1 MKTLLLTERDV
12 AALLTMEDCIA
23 ALEESF
29 RRQDAGMAINHP
41 RRRLYVP
48 EGTFHIME
56 AADLVAR
63 RMAIKAYASFRPATR
78 FLVLLYDTASGDLL
92 AMIEADR
99 LGQIRT
105 GAATGVAT
113 KYMARS
119 DAKTLAL
126 FGAGWQAETQALA
139 VAAAR
144 PLERIR
150 VYSRTPERRADFVRR
165 MKTAIQAEI
174 APADSPE
181 QALEGAD
188 IVVTATTSRTPVF
201 DGRLL
206 APGTHINAVGSNAL
220 SRAEVDITTVS
231 RASRIVVDS
240 LEQSRLEAGDLLA
253 PVEAR
258 KLRWEQAHELREV
271 VAGRRPGREKPEE
284 ITLFKSNG
292 MALEDVAAAS
302 LVYEQARRQG
312 MGREISLWE

>member
-12 AALLTMEDCIA
+12 AALLTMEDCMA
-23 ALEESF
+23 ALEETF
-29 RRQDAGMAINHP
+29 RRQDAGMAMNHP

-56 AADLVAR
+56 AVDLVAR
-63 RMAIKAYASFRPATR
+63 RMAIKAYASFRPSTR
-78 FLVLLYDTASGDLL
+78 FLVLLYDTDNGDLL

-99 LGQIRT
+99 LGQMRT

-126 FGAGWQAETQALA
+126 FGAGWQAQTQALA
-139 VAAAR
+139 VMAAR
-144 PLERIR
+144 PLERIQ
-150 VYSRTPERRADFVRR
+150 VYSRTPEKREDFARR
-165 MKTAIQAEI
+165 MESVIPAEI
-174 APADSPE
+174 VPVESPE
-181 QALEGAD
+181 KAVEGAD
-188 IVVTATTSRTPVF
+188 IVVTATTSRSPVF
-201 DGRLL
+201 DGKWI

-220 SRAEVDITTVS
+220 SRSEVDLTTVS
-231 RASRIVVDS
+231 RASRVVVDS

-258 KLRWEQAHELREV
+258 KLRWEQVHELREV
-271 VAGRRPGREKPEE
+271 VAGRWSGREKAEE

-292 MALEDVAAAS
+292 LALEDVAAAS
-302 LVYEQARRQG
+302 LVYELARRQG
-312 MGREISLWE
+312 VGREISLWE